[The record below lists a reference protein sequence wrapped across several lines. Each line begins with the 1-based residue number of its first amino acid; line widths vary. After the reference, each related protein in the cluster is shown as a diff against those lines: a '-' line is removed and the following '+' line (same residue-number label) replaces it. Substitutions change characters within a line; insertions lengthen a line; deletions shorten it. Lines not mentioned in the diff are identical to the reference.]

1 MSLIYVRYSLRR
13 MNGLSLRN
21 RLRISILGLVV
32 TVVLALSVL
41 NLQSSVQETF
51 ADAEERAR
59 LVAAQIASY
68 LSGRMEAEGTPP
80 ANSQAAEDMA
90 SDDPVLS
97 QMLHR
102 SSIYSGFVS
111 EILVTDARN
120 RILAASDQD
129 RVGKPAASRSSFSD
143 MVQRQTWGSLFHLL
157 NSGEDYTIETPA
169 GSHLRAK
176 VVISSALLRT
186 ALVPQLRQLLVVAL
200 VSLLLSGLLAI
211 VISDLVGRSLER
223 IGRDIESISTGETKE
238 PGERFESAELASLQ
252 VKLSLLG
259 KQYHGA
265 REDANILRTNIDQ
278 MIQRLEEAVLL
289 FDAEGCLQTAGPSAE
304 RLLAKSR
311 EELLGKTF
319 DGLFPDWTPMGAA
332 IQSAVRLRTS
342 VSGRAVSYA
351 RNNMPD
357 AKLLVSVEAVNSSDN
372 KPLGTLV
379 TLRDAEVRQQLES
392 DIDVSGRIAAIHRL
406 TSGVAHEMKNPLNGI
421 ALHLELARTKVPEDQ
436 PQLASELDVASKEL
450 LRLDRVVKTFLNF
463 SRPMDLRMTG
473 CELTEIVREVVSQA
487 GMMNLN
493 SGVTFAIASNL
504 QSPEVH
510 ADRVLSKQA
519 ILNVLT
525 NAMEA
530 MPNGGEV
537 QVGIDKVFDDYVVS
551 VSDSGAGIPPEISD
565 RIYNLYFTTKPDG
578 KGVGLAE
585 TFMVMQLHNGSID
598 FDSQPGK
605 GTTFRLRFP
614 TKELAAA

>member
-1 MSLIYVRYSLRR
+1 
-13 MNGLSLRN
+13 MNAPTIRN

-32 TVVLALSVL
+32 TIVLALSVL
-41 NLQSSVQETF
+41 NLQSTVQVTF

-59 LVAAQIASY
+59 LVAAQITSY
-68 LSGRMEAEGTPP
+68 LSGKIQAEGIPP
-80 ANSQAAEDMA
+80 RDARAAEAMA
-90 SDDPVLS
+90 GGDPVLTR
-97 QMLHR
+97 MLQQ
-102 SSIYSGFVS
+102 SSVYSRFVS
-111 EILVTDARN
+111 EVLVTDTRN
-120 RILAASDQD
+120 RILAASYRD
-129 RVGKPAASRSSFSD
+129 RVGQFAASRSSFSG
-143 MVQRQTWGSLFHLL
+143 MRQRQTWVSLFHLL
-157 NSGEDYTIETPA
+157 NSGEDYTIESPA
-169 GSHLRAK
+169 GAHLWAK

-211 VISDLVGRSLER
+211 VISDLVGGSLER
-223 IGRDIESISTGETKE
+223 IGRDIESISSGETKE
-238 PGERFESAELASLQ
+238 PAERFESAELASLQ

-259 KQYHGA
+259 KQYRGA

-289 FDAEGCLQTAGPSAE
+289 FDAEGYLQTAGPAAE

-311 EELLGKTF
+311 EELVGKTF
-319 DGLFPDWTPMGAA
+319 DGVFPAWTQMGAA

-342 VSGRAVSYA
+342 VFGRAVSYA

-357 AKLLVSVEAVNSSDN
+357 AKLLVSVEAVNGSGN

-392 DIDVSGRIAAIHRL
+392 NIDISGRIASIHRL
-406 TSGVAHEMKNPLNGI
+406 TSGVAHEIKNPLNGI
-421 ALHLELARTKVPEDQ
+421 TLHLELARTKLRDDQ
-436 PQLASELDVASKEL
+436 PQLASELDAASKEL

-473 CELTEIVREVVSQA
+473 CNLTEIVLEVISQA
-487 GMMNLN
+487 GMLKGN
-493 SGVTFAIASNL
+493 SGVTIAFASTIQNPVVL
-504 QSPEVH
+504 

-537 QVGIDKVFDDYVVS
+537 QVGIEEWFEDYVVT
-551 VSDSGAGIPPEISD
+551 VSDSGAGIPPEISE

-585 TFMVMQLHNGSID
+585 AFMVMQLHNGSID

-614 TKELAAA
+614 AKAPGPA

>member
-1 MSLIYVRYSLRR
+1 
-13 MNGLSLRN
+13 MNALTLRN

-59 LVAAQIASY
+59 LVAEQIAGY
-68 LSGRMEAEGTPP
+68 LSGKI
-80 ANSQAAEDMA
+80 QAAGNPPIDSLA
-90 SDDPVLS
+90 SEATAAGDPVLT

-102 SSIYSGFVS
+102 SSVYSGFVS
-111 EILVTDARN
+111 EILVTDTRN
-120 RILAASDQD
+120 RVLAASNQN
-129 RVGKPAASRSSFSD
+129 RAGQFAASRPSFSGIR
-143 MVQRQTWGSLFHLL
+143 QRQTWISLFHLL
-157 NSGEDYTIETPA
+157 SSGEDYTIESAA
-169 GSHLRAK
+169 GSRLWVQ

-186 ALVPQLRQLLVVAL
+186 VLVPKLRQLLIVAL

-211 VISDLVGRSLER
+211 VISDLVGGSLER
-223 IGRDIESISTGETKE
+223 IGRDIENISTGESKE
-238 PGERFESAELASLQ
+238 PAEPFESAELASLQ

-259 KQYHGA
+259 KQYRGA
-265 REDANILRTNIDQ
+265 REDADILRHNIDQ

-289 FDAEGCLQTAGPSAE
+289 FDEEGCLQTAGPPAE

-311 EELLGKTF
+311 EELVGKTL
-319 DGLFPDWTPMGAA
+319 DEVFPVWTQTGAA

-342 VSGRAVSYA
+342 VFNRAVSYA
-351 RNNMPD
+351 RNNLPD
-357 AKLLVSVEAVNSSDN
+357 TKLLVSVEAVNSSAN

-379 TLRDAEVRQQLES
+379 TLRDAEVRRQLES
-392 DIDVSGRIAAIHRL
+392 NIDMSDRIAAIHRL
-406 TSGVAHEMKNPLNGI
+406 TSGVAHEIKNPLNAI
-421 ALHLELARTKVPEDQ
+421 TLHLELARAKVREDQ
-436 PQLASELDVASKEL
+436 PLLVSELEVVSKDL

-463 SRPMDLRMTG
+463 SRPMDLRMTE
-473 CELTEIVREVVSQA
+473 CNLTEIVGEALVQA
-487 GMMNLN
+487 GMLKGSHGIKFVFDSTVPNPVVL
-493 SGVTFAIASNL
+493 
-504 QSPEVH
+504 

-525 NAMEA
+525 NALEA

-537 QVGIDKVFDDYVVS
+537 QVGIEKRFDDYVVNI
-551 VSDSGAGIPPEISD
+551 SDSGAGIQPEISE

-585 TFMVMQLHNGSID
+585 AFMVMQLHNGSID
-598 FDSQPGK
+598 FDCQPGK
-605 GTTFRLRFP
+605 GSTFRLRFP
-614 TKELAAA
+614 GKSLEPA